1 LGVNATDA
9 IPHTPS
15 PAPRLGFAR
24 SARITHAKEFQAVF
38 AHKVRKSRGPLT
50 VFVRPNGLGR
60 DRLGLSIGKRVGN
73 AVVRGRAKRLIRE
86 AFRLSAPARAQR
98 LGTEGYDLVVS
109 SRPCE
114 GYLDRS
120 LRAAEVMGWLLEAAT
135 ACHREQLKRDTPT
148 RDQRDV

>member
-1 LGVNATDA
+1 VRATDA
-9 IPHTPS
+9 IDQSPT

-24 SARITHAKEFQAVF
+24 SARITHAREFQAVF
-38 AHKVRKSRGPLT
+38 AHRVRKSRGPLT

-86 AFRLSAPARAQR
+86 AFRLSAAARADS
-98 LGTEGYDLVVS
+98 LGSAGGSGGYDLVIS

-114 GYLDRS
+114 GYDDRS
-120 LRAAEVMGWLLEAAT
+120 LKAAEVMGWLMEAAI
-135 ACHREQLKRDTPT
+135 AGHREQLKREA
-148 RDQRDV
+148 RDV